1 MRAPSGCPP
10 LLHPCRVPDECPA
23 EALALIYRCLSPD
36 AAGRPT
42 ATELVELLM
51 QMPGVLSDVGNSSES
66 GLASPFGSHSM
77 AAAAAALAASSAAP
91 DSTPAS
97 RKSSDEVGGQPPQQ
111 QQQEG
116 GGPSASTS
124 RATSAGRPLR
134 QASALTSVSE
144 DRAVQEAVAEMQA
157 MRGPS
162 PPLPEGGGGLRRVV
176 LTPAGSLTAASPF
189 RQVQ

>member
-1 MRAPSGCPP
+1 MRLPGCGP
-10 LLHPCRVPDECPA
+10 LPHPCRVPDECPA

-51 QMPGVLSDVGNSSES
+51 HMPGVLSDVGNSSES

-77 AAAAAALAASSAAP
+77 AAAAAALAASTAAP
-91 DSTPAS
+91 KTTPAS
-97 RKSSDEVGGQPPQQ
+97 RKSSDEVGGQPPPQ

-134 QASALTSVSE
+134 QASALTSASE
-144 DRAVQEAVAEMQA
+144 DRVVQEAVAEMQA
-157 MRGPS
+157 MRGSS